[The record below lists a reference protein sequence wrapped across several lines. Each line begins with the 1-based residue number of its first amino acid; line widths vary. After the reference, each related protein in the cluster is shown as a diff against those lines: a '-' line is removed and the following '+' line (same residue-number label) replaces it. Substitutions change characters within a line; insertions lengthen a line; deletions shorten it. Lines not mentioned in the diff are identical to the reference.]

1 MLVIIQARTSSKRF
15 KNKVLFKIYG
25 KPLILHVVDKI
36 NKSRKVKIIIST
48 SKKKED
54 DSLVKL
60 LFKNKIKY
68 FRGSLNNVAKRLYET
83 AIFEKQNLI
92 IQKKTRCFY

>member
-1 MLVIIQARTSSKRF
+1 MFKGDNFVSNYSSQNPSKRF

-48 SKKKED
+48 SKKED

-83 AIFEKQNLI
+83 AIFEKQNFL
-92 IQKKTRCFY
+92 